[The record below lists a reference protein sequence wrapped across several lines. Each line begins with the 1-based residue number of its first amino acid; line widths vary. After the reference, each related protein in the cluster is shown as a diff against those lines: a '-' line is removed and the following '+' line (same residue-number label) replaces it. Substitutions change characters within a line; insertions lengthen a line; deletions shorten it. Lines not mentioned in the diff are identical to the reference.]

1 MNTEIIKQAAE
12 KEIACHP
19 DQKNIRF
26 KIDDTIFWIK
36 RKYSNKRNRLVKQPP
51 ETEFL
56 FEVARIAIAAKACP
70 GLVPQ
75 IEVLTS
81 EYMVTR
87 DGGPTIEDWMEDPNF
102 TFEEKKESSLPHRR
116 VSCRTPQCGCHPR
129 PSCAAGYPVQHRRKN
144 YVSRLGKPALLQ
156 QERNAENTRF
166 PSSSPRNLQNK
177 LRRRKRLAGCH

>member
-56 FEVARIAIAAKACP
+56 FEVARGMP
-70 GLVPQ
+70 
-75 IEVLTS
+75 
-81 EYMVTR
+81 
-87 DGGPTIEDWMEDPNF
+87 
-102 TFEEKKESSLPHRR
+102 
-116 VSCRTPQCGCHPR
+116 
-129 PSCAAGYPVQHRRKN
+129 
-144 YVSRLGKPALLQ
+144 
-156 QERNAENTRF
+156 
-166 PSSSPRNLQNK
+166 SPR
-177 LRRRKRLAGCH
+177 RHAPGSFRKSKFSHPNTWSPVTAAPR

>member
-102 TFEEKKESSLPHRR
+102 TFEEKKNLLYRIGEAPGRPSRNLIQSAGQLLLHLLRSFLSGCHLILSDLLPVSLPLSGSMH
-116 VSCRTPQCGCHPR
+116 
-129 PSCAAGYPVQHRRKN
+129 
-144 YVSRLGKPALLQ
+144 
-156 QERNAENTRF
+156 
-166 PSSSPRNLQNK
+166 
-177 LRRRKRLAGCH
+177 

>member
-1 MNTEIIKQAAE
+1 MNAEIIKQAAE

-70 GLVPQ
+70 GLFRKSKFSHPN
-75 IEVLTS
+75 TWS
-81 EYMVTR
+81 PVTAA
-87 DGGPTIEDWMEDPNF
+87 
-102 TFEEKKESSLPHRR
+102 
-116 VSCRTPQCGCHPR
+116 PR
-129 PSCAAGYPVQHRRKN
+129 
-144 YVSRLGKPALLQ
+144 
-156 QERNAENTRF
+156 
-166 PSSSPRNLQNK
+166 
-177 LRRRKRLAGCH
+177 

>member
-1 MNTEIIKQAAE
+1 MNAEIIKQAAE

-36 RKYSNKRNRLVKQPP
+36 RKYSNKRNRLVKQPS

-87 DGGPTIEDWMEDPNF
+87 DGGPTIEDWMEDPDF
-102 TFEEKKESSLPHRR
+102 TFEEKKIFS
-116 VSCRTPQCGCHPR
+116 T
-129 PSCAAGYPVQHRRKN
+129 A
-144 YVSRLGKPALLQ
+144 
-156 QERNAENTRF
+156 
-166 PSSSPRNLQNK
+166 
-177 LRRRKRLAGCH
+177 